1 MTEPA
6 HLTET
11 RAAYDTVAVDY
22 AALVPAKLP
31 ELPLDRALL
40 GAFAELARAAD
51 GPVADLGCGPGHV
64 TAHLATLGV
73 DAFGVDLSPRMVA
86 LARQAYPELRFEVGS
101 MTALDLPDGQLGA
114 VLSWWSIV
122 HTPRELLP
130 RVFAEFHR
138 VLAPGGH
145 ALLGFHGGDDE
156 HVRRDRAYGHP
167 VPLDVHFAR
176 PEGIAA
182 LLAAAGLP
190 VTATMWQA
198 PGEGRRRPAAYLF
211 ARKPG
216 P

>member
-1 MTEPA
+1 MTETA

-11 RAAYDTVAVDY
+11 RSAYDAVAVDY
-22 AALVPAKLP
+22 AALVTAKLP

-40 GAFAELARAAD
+40 GAFAELVRAAG

-64 TAHLATLGV
+64 TAHLAALGV
-73 DAFGVDLSPRMVA
+73 EAFGLDLSPRMVA
-86 LARQAYPELRFEVGS
+86 LARRAYPGLRFEVGS
-101 MTALDLPDGQLGA
+101 MTGLDLPDGRLGG

-130 RVFAEFHR
+130 RVFAEFQR

-156 HVRRDRAYGHP
+156 HVRRDQAYGHR
-167 VPLDVHFAR
+167 VALDVHFAR
-176 PEGIAA
+176 PDGIAG
-182 LLAAAGLP
+182 LLAEAGLV
-190 VTATMWQA
+190 VTASMWAA
-198 PGEGRRRPAAYLF
+198 PEQGRRRPSAYLF

-216 P
+216 

>member
-11 RAAYDTVAVDY
+11 RGAYDTVAVDY
-22 AALVPAKLP
+22 AALVPARLS

-40 GAFAELARAAD
+40 GAFAERARAAG

-64 TAHLATLGV
+64 TAHLSNLGV

-101 MTALDLPDGQLGA
+101 MTALDLPDGRLGG

-198 PGEGRRRPAAYLF
+198 PGEGQRHPAAYLF
-211 ARKPG
+211 ARKP
-216 P
+216 

>member
-1 MTEPA
+1 MTESA

-101 MTALDLPDGQLGA
+101 MTALDLPDGRLGA

-130 RVFAEFHR
+130 RVLAEFHR

-216 P
+216 A